1 MDPYRTPAQ
10 AAAKLLVVPQAGG
23 GLDMVL
29 AFGTSIDAGA
39 DRTRVPADVVAR
51 YCAAVA
57 PLPPPP
63 PSYKAALLAEWATM
77 RGDRRCE
84 PDPLRVLRT
93 AGRARVFALEGVR
106 RPLPA
111 PDGHGVTTTSSGRK
125 AGKAASAAGP
135 SRPQQPRRS
144 PA

>member
-57 PLPPPP
+57 PLPPPL
-63 PSYKAALLAEWATM
+63 PSYKWAEHQVTDDPWLPRRRLGSKPPTFLIGAAHVV
-77 RGDRRCE
+77 GDRQ
-84 PDPLRVLRT
+84 D
-93 AGRARVFALEGVR
+93 
-106 RPLPA
+106 
-111 PDGHGVTTTSSGRK
+111 
-125 AGKAASAAGP
+125 AACV
-135 SRPQQPRRS
+135 
-144 PA
+144 